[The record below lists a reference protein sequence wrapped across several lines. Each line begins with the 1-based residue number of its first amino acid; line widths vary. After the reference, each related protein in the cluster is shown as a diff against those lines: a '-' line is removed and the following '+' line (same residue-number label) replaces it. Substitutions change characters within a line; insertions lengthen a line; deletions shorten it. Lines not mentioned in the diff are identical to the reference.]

1 MNAHGFGPP
10 PLQSPLGRKIP
21 KPFEAEAIKRHGW
34 RDQNILVIDANDP
47 RLTWP
52 EREIV
57 KQLGEKLY
65 GSKEARHG

>member
-1 MNAHGFGPP
+1 MSPHNFGPRP
-10 PLQSPLGRKIP
+10 PQSPLGRRQP
-21 KPFEAEAIKRHGW
+21 KPMDVEGIKKNGW
-34 RDQNILVIDANDP
+34 QDQSVLVINANDP

-52 EREIV
+52 ERELV